1 MKEFVEGFMKGA
13 METPKGFFAPA
24 VALWLLLL
32 NTTESLVSN
41 PPAKSEN

>member
-13 METPKGFFAPA
+13 KETPKGFFAPA

-32 NTTESLVSN
+32 NTTESLTSSKSAN
-41 PPAKSEN
+41 SEN